1 MLGVFYSHSR
11 RPLATFNGFKPIIY
25 IYIDIKYQLGTLFFF
40 TWSTYFVKIYLYV
53 TGGECT
59 LMHLHVTF

>member
-11 RPLATFNGFKPIIY
+11 RPLATFNGFKPI
-25 IYIDIKYQLGTLFFF
+25 KYTSQLGTLFFF

-53 TGGECT
+53 TGGDCT